1 MGFFR
6 ESWHLCR
13 APRWGMCALLLCLTA
28 ACGGR
33 PAPRADA
40 EILVIGDSILAFHS
54 FWGAS
59 VGDAVAEQMGVP
71 VENRAVSGA
80 RFTSTSA
87 RVTARGGDIRRQYVA
102 GDWDWVLLNGGA
114 NDLMSECGCQR
125 CTANLDGLISADG
138 RDGEIPRFVR
148 GLTTGGT
155 RVMLLGYYDGNVRPN
170 PFARCQDEI
179 DALNAR
185 MARLAAR
192 NAGVFYVTAAGAID
206 PADQRHWYVDRV
218 HPSQLGARRIGARV
232 AQAMAAADNR
242 DGAPTGH

>member
-6 ESWHLCR
+6 ESWHHCR

-33 PAPRADA
+33 PALRADA

-87 RVTARGGDIRRQYVA
+87 RVAARPEALEAPAITTVRCDRSVILGGDP
-102 GDWDWVLLNGGA
+102 
-114 NDLMSECGCQR
+114 
-125 CTANLDGLISADG
+125 DG
-138 RDGEIPRFVR
+138 
-148 GLTTGGT
+148 
-155 RVMLLGYYDGNVRPN
+155 
-170 PFARCQDEI
+170 
-179 DALNAR
+179 
-185 MARLAAR
+185 
-192 NAGVFYVTAAGAID
+192 
-206 PADQRHWYVDRV
+206 
-218 HPSQLGARRIGARV
+218 
-232 AQAMAAADNR
+232 
-242 DGAPTGH
+242 